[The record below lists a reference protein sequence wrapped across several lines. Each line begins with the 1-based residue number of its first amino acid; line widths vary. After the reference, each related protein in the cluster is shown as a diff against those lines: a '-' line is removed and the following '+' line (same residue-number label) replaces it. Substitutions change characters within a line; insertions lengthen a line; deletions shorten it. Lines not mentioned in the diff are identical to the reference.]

1 MLLLFLST
9 NSMAFWNKDGV
20 YIPWL
25 NFQTISKY
33 NFLLFEAIV
42 DMVKLIIHQIEC
54 FQNFDVEKFEHRK
67 KKTAKEYYYV
77 IVWLLLLKLVC
88 PKSLKNS
95 STDQID
101 VAIKAV
107 KIDDMRMS
115 HTLKIHRESHLKHQN

>member
-1 MLLLFLST
+1 MLLLFLSV

-25 NFQTISKY
+25 NFQIISKY
-33 NFLLFEAIV
+33 NFLLIEAIV

-54 FQNFDVEKFEHRK
+54 FQNFDVEKFEYRK

-107 KIDDMRMS
+107 KIDDMSMS

>member
-1 MLLLFLST
+1 MLLLFLSV

-33 NFLLFEAIV
+33 NFLLIEAIV

-54 FQNFDVEKFEHRK
+54 FQNFDVEKFEYRK

-101 VAIKAV
+101 VAMKAV
-107 KIDDMRMS
+107 KIDDMSMS
-115 HTLKIHRESHLKHQN
+115 HTSKIHRKSHLKHQN

>member
-1 MLLLFLST
+1 MLLLFLSV

-25 NFQTISKY
+25 NFQIISKY
-33 NFLLFEAIV
+33 NFLLIEAIV

-54 FQNFDVEKFEHRK
+54 FQNFGVEKFEHRK

-77 IVWLLLLKLVC
+77 IVWLLLKLVC

-101 VAIKAV
+101 VAMKAV
-107 KIDDMRMS
+107 KIDDMSMS
-115 HTLKIHRESHLKHQN
+115 HTLKIHRKSHLKHQN

>member
-1 MLLLFLST
+1 MLLLFLSV

-20 YIPWL
+20 YIPLL

-33 NFLLFEAIV
+33 NFLLIEAIV

-54 FQNFDVEKFEHRK
+54 FQNFDVEKFEYRK

-101 VAIKAV
+101 VAMKAV
-107 KIDDMRMS
+107 KIDDMSMS
-115 HTLKIHRESHLKHQN
+115 HTLKIHRKSHLKHQN

>member
-1 MLLLFLST
+1 MLLLFLSV

-33 NFLLFEAIV
+33 HFLLIEAIV

-54 FQNFDVEKFEHRK
+54 FQNFDVEKFEYRK

-101 VAIKAV
+101 VAMKAV
-107 KIDDMRMS
+107 KIDDMSMS
-115 HTLKIHRESHLKHQN
+115 HTLKIHRKSHLKHQN

>member
-1 MLLLFLST
+1 MLLLFLSV

-33 NFLLFEAIV
+33 NFLLIEAIV

-54 FQNFDVEKFEHRK
+54 FQNFDVEKFEYRK

-101 VAIKAV
+101 VAMKAV
-107 KIDDMRMS
+107 KIDDMIMS
-115 HTLKIHRESHLKHQN
+115 HTLKIHRKSHLKHQN

>member
-1 MLLLFLST
+1 MLLLFLSV

-25 NFQTISKY
+25 NFETISKY

-42 DMVKLIIHQIEC
+42 DMVELIIHQIEC
-54 FQNFDVEKFEHRK
+54 FQNFDVEKFEYRK

-107 KIDDMRMS
+107 KIDSMSMS
-115 HTLKIHRESHLKHQN
+115 HTLKIHRKSHLKHQN

>member
-1 MLLLFLST
+1 MLLLFLSV

-25 NFQTISKY
+25 NFQIISKY
-33 NFLLFEAIV
+33 NFLLIEAIV

-54 FQNFDVEKFEHRK
+54 FQNFDVEKFEYRK

-101 VAIKAV
+101 VAMKAV
-107 KIDDMRMS
+107 KIDDMSMS
-115 HTLKIHRESHLKHQN
+115 HTLKIHRKSHLKHQN

>member
-1 MLLLFLST
+1 MLLLFLPV

-54 FQNFDVEKFEHRK
+54 FQNFDVEKFEYRK

-77 IVWLLLLKLVC
+77 ILWLLLLKLVC

-101 VAIKAV
+101 VAVKAV
-107 KIDDMRMS
+107 KIDDMSMS
-115 HTLKIHRESHLKHQN
+115 HTLKIHRKSHLKHQN

>member
-1 MLLLFLST
+1 MLLLFLSV

-54 FQNFDVEKFEHRK
+54 FQNFDVEKFEYRK

-101 VAIKAV
+101 VAMKAV
-107 KIDDMRMS
+107 KIDDVSMS
-115 HTLKIHRESHLKHQN
+115 HTLKIHRKSHLKHQN

>member
-1 MLLLFLST
+1 MLLLFLSV

-54 FQNFDVEKFEHRK
+54 FQNFDVEKFEYRK

-107 KIDDMRMS
+107 KIDSMSMS
-115 HTLKIHRESHLKHQN
+115 HTLKIHRKSHLKHQN

>member
-1 MLLLFLST
+1 MLLLYLSV
-9 NSMAFWNKDGV
+9 NSIALWNKDGV

-25 NFQTISKY
+25 NFQIISKY
-33 NFLLFEAIV
+33 NFLLIEAIV

-54 FQNFDVEKFEHRK
+54 FQNFDVEKFEYRK

-101 VAIKAV
+101 VAMKAV
-107 KIDDMRMS
+107 KIDDMSMS
-115 HTLKIHRESHLKHQN
+115 HTLKIHRKSHLKHQN

>member
-1 MLLLFLST
+1 MLLLFLSV

-54 FQNFDVEKFEHRK
+54 FQNFDVEKFEYRK

-107 KIDDMRMS
+107 KIDGMSMS
-115 HTLKIHRESHLKHQN
+115 HTLKIHRKSHLKHQN